1 MKFFAVCLIG
11 LLASASTASADK
23 PTVLGQVR
31 LVDGAAVAGAQVLL
45 FDVSDLRRGAVG
57 QATTDEDGQFTLAL
71 GASGLPTRFA
81 LGQNYPNPFNP
92 GTVIPYQLAM
102 DGYVRLEVFNL
113 LGQRVATLVDGAQVA
128 GAYAVPWDARDA
140 AGFGVAAGVYIY
152 RLTAGG
158 ETATRRMVL
167 VDGLARGP
175 VSAAG
180 GTGVAVESAAG
191 PDPVYGLVVFGG
203 GIVAYVD
210 ADFRG
215 AAGPLVVEAQR
226 AGRGKTAQVRI
237 QLLGDVDNNGRVNI
251 ADALLVMAY
260 SLGASFVM
268 PNGGDISLGD
278 VNGDG
283 QVDSEDAQL
292 IELYST
298 DPSFPGLPAGIG
310 KPRSEGDTPRRA
322 LTEALPGNEQ
332 MEFVWI
338 DPGTFRMGSGG
349 EGWDDERPQHEVMVG
364 EGFYLGRYEVTQG
377 QWEAVMGTTPWAG
390 KARVRSH
397 PWNPA
402 VYISWEDAQAFV
414 GRLNSAAGETLY
426 RLPTEAE
433 WEYACRAG
441 TATRWAFGDEA
452 SAVGDYA
459 WYEGNVWGGEEEYAR
474 AAGTKLPNRWG
485 LYDMQGNVWE
495 WVQDWYDKS
504 FYHRSP
510 RLDPQGPA
518 VGSGRVL
525 RGGGFGNVAKRLRSA
540 YRHSYA
546 PDYRSFDV
554 GMRLLRLA
562 EAGPLGATGPVEPSD
577 DHGNSPSDATLIGTV
592 STTLGYLSE
601 NDEDYFRVTVDSPTT
616 LTAYVPAIESPQLLF
631 DIEIADSASLS
642 SFSSPDSPSSVYT
655 EVPVFYNYFLLNQG
669 EKLSA
674 QVSPGTYYIKVKS
687 TADRLTP
694 ETREVIEKTDGG
706 PERILEMTRGNY
718 TLHVSVSDFNIDL
731 VFVNDNDWTADHKR
745 LFQEAA
751 LRWESIIT
759 GDLPAVDHSDNPW
772 KEKIDGTD
780 ISFAGVVDDLRIY
793 VSSEAKD
800 GPGDEDGNILASAGP
815 VEQRGHP
822 LQLPCISRITV
833 DEFDL
838 AQDNMAYDVIL
849 HEIGHALGFT
859 SSFWRDKSLVEGV
872 KRDRLASLIYIDLNV
887 RFIGWQAIQAFN
899 SAGGRSNEY
908 GGVPVE
914 NESSG
919 WGPDEG
925 SEYGHWRRSVFGHNE
940 LMIRSYS
947 GGRNQLS
954 AITVQSLA
962 DLGYQVDVRL
972 ADYYVLPT
980 QESAKPVADHGVELR
995 DSVLKGPI
1003 RVVDEN
1009 GRVIRVIGE

>member
-1 MKFFAVCLIG
+1 MNSLVVFLIG
-11 LLASASTASADK
+11 LLTSVSAASAEE
-23 PTVLGQVR
+23 PTVLGHVR
-31 LVDGAAVAGAQVLL
+31 LVDGAAVAGADVLL
-45 FDVSDLRRGAVG
+45 FDVADLRRGAVAR
-57 QATTDEDGQFTLAL
+57 ATTDADGQFALSL

-92 GTVIPYQLAM
+92 GTVIPYQLAT

-152 RLTAGG
+152 RLTVGG

-167 VDGLARGP
+167 VDGAVGGP
-175 VSAAG
+175 VSAIG
-180 GTGVAVESAAG
+180 GTGVAVELAAG

-210 ADFRG
+210 ADFRV

-260 SLGASFVM
+260 SLGASLAM
-268 PNGGDISLGD
+268 PNGGDIALGD

-298 DPSFPGLPAGIG
+298 DPSFPGLPEGIG

-414 GRLNSAAGETLY
+414 SRLNSAAGETLY

-525 RGGGFGNVAKRLRSA
+525 RGGGFGNVAARLRSA
-540 YRHSYA
+540 YRYSYA

-562 EAGPLGATGPVEPSD
+562 EAGPLGETGPVQGPVQGPVEPSD
-577 DHGNSPSDATLIGTV
+577 GT
-592 STTLGYLSE
+592 E
-601 NDEDYFRVTVDSPTT
+601 P
-616 LTAYVPAIESPQLLF
+616 
-631 DIEIADSASLS
+631 
-642 SFSSPDSPSSVYT
+642 
-655 EVPVFYNYFLLNQG
+655 PVG
-669 EKLSA
+669 E
-674 QVSPGTYYIKVKS
+674 
-687 TADRLTP
+687 
-694 ETREVIEKTDGG
+694 
-706 PERILEMTRGNY
+706 
-718 TLHVSVSDFNIDL
+718 FNIEL
-731 VFVNDNDWTADHKR
+731 VFANNVTDLQKR
-745 LFQEAA
+745 LAQEAA
-751 LRWESIIT
+751 TRWESIII
-759 GDLPAVDHSDNPW
+759 GDLPDIDYSSNPRSIDIGDHTFRVAD
-772 KEKIDGTD
+772 
-780 ISFAGVVDDLRIY
+780 VVDDIRLYVIADYIDGEGNTLGWARVEELR
-793 VSSEAKD
+793 SS
-800 GPGDEDGNILASAGP
+800 IL
-815 VEQRGHP
+815 
-822 LQLPCISRITV
+822 LPCIGSINLDPHDISLDSDGEYHWQTEEYHRRI
-833 DEFDL
+833 
-838 AQDNMAYDVIL
+838 IL
-849 HEIGHALGFT
+849 HEIAHALGFT
-859 SSFWRDKSLVEGV
+859 DEVWNEKDLLRGHLL
-872 KRDRLASLIYIDLNV
+872 DRFGAIIFQDADV
-887 RFIGWQAIQAFN
+887 RFNGYHAIESFKN
-899 SAGGRSNEY
+899 AGGQEDD
-908 GGVPVE
+908 VPVE
-914 NESSG
+914 NKTTGWRVDSG
-919 WGPDEG
+919 T
-925 SEYGHWRRSVFGHNE
+925 EYSHWRASVFKDGYDGE
-940 LMIRSYS
+940 LMVGSAGWYD
-947 GGRNQLS
+947 NMPLS
-954 AITVQSLA
+954 AITIQSFK
-962 DLGYQVDVRL
+962 DLGYQVDVSK
-972 ADYYVLPT
+972 AEPYTLPT
-980 QESAKPVADHGVELR
+980 VQASAKPVADHGVELR
-995 DSVLKGPI
+995 DYVLPGPI

-1009 GRVIRVIGE
+1009 GRVVRVIGE